1 MAETTDAAPRA
12 QGDAPKV
19 LSVVGARPQFIKAA
33 TVSRALTA
41 RPGVRDVMVH
51 TGQHFDAN
59 MSDVFF
65 GELEIPEPAYN
76 LGIRAARHGSMTGR
90 MLEAI
95 EQVMLDERPDVLLA
109 YGDTNSTLAAALAAA
124 KLHLPVVHVES
135 GLRSYNR
142 RIPEEVNRVLTD
154 HASDLLLVP
163 TQTAVDNLMR
173 EGFPPERVALVG
185 DVTYDAALYYGDAAE
200 RRSTVLQRLG
210 LESGGYAIATVHR
223 AENTG
228 DERSLRAIFGA
239 FAALAAELPVV
250 LPLHPRTRGALAAA
264 GVRAEGVPGV
274 HLVEPV
280 GYLDM
285 AMLTKHA
292 RLVATDSGG
301 VQKEAFFYRVPCVTL
316 RPETEWTELVE
327 LGWNVLAPP
336 EDAASLERALRQSV
350 GRTGR
355 EGQPYGDGHAS
366 ERVAGGLLAFLERR
380 EARAAP

>member
-1 MAETTDAAPRA
+1 MAETFVAGTADAAPPA
-12 QGDAPKV
+12 EGDALKV

-41 RPGVRDVMVH
+41 RPGVREVMVH
-51 TGQHFDAN
+51 TGQHFDVN

-76 LGIRAARHGSMTGR
+76 LGIRAAGHGAMTGR

-142 RIPEEVNRVLTD
+142 IIPEEVNRVLTD
-154 HASDLLLVP
+154 HASDLLLAP

-185 DVTYDAALYYGDAAE
+185 DVTYDAALYYGEAAE
-200 RRSTVLQRLG
+200 RRSTILQRLG
-210 LESGGYAIATVHR
+210 VESKGYAIATVHR

-228 DERSLRAIFGA
+228 CERSLRAIFGA

-264 GVRAEGVPGV
+264 GVRTEGVPGL

-336 EDAASLERALRQSV
+336 TDAETLETVLRRSV

-355 EGQPYGDGHAS
+355 EGQPYGDGRSS
-366 ERVAGGLLAFLERR
+366 ERVAELLLA
-380 EARAAP
+380 